1 MTTEL
6 TGPEQSSASDSKG
19 RVESMGSKAGKQKG
33 QRVKPSRADLDL
45 PPGGQQRAEV
55 EIALLQE
62 LF

>member
-1 MTTEL
+1 MT
-6 TGPEQSSASDSKG
+6 AKAG
-19 RVESMGSKAGKQKG
+19 RREWDLKLGKQKG

-45 PPGGQQRAEV
+45 PPGGQNRAEV